1 MKSIKSVGDEL
12 SQKIYDSQI
21 GIADRMKKCD
31 EISSFIKQH
40 FKEISKDDV
49 RNLNMLIFKT
59 DLITSY
65 DLSNVIDL
73 LPEEDR
79 PKLKQVGLRPYAGIQ
94 NEMNRIIILSA
105 EANLKLNKIIENSER
120 YFKQGS
126 IHSSRLESIAD
137 DAKK

>member
-79 PKLKQVGLRPYAGIQ
+79 PKLKQVELRPYAGIQ

-137 DAKK
+137 NAKK